1 MSIRPRW
8 IVFFALLMIL
18 GIGLGGLL
26 SPASAQDGPSQDLIN
41 SLIQFLRTQL
51 GKPISALD
59 NYTYQRESF
68 PDSALG
74 CPEAGQKYTPGPFP
88 GYKFLLTVQ
97 GITYDVRAVT
107 DNSAAP
113 QFLLCSKS
121 EIKQTVTVSTY
132 RSRLFSLSYPTP
144 WAFTEQSGSVFFG
157 LGPTP
162 VCAQPGMVVASLGD
176 SGDKTPDALLD
187 DYAKTV
193 SNGQFDPKRVTIR
206 RLGRSALYVA
216 PCADGKPRQY
226 RVTIFVAYGR
236 AYRISQ
242 FAPQSAFSQWA
253 DVYLQILETFGPTTI
268 GSAGNGQA
276 VAPPPVSPLALVAH
290 IFGGNVYVGTL
301 TDLPG
306 APITEGASEARPYK
320 DVTVSPRGD
329 QLAFIDPFER
339 ALYIAPAV
347 RGGQPHK
354 VAENLVTGDL
364 SGYPPAWSPA
374 GDEIAYL
381 AGQDTPGETTYT
393 LMAIKAD
400 GSASRELGKVTVP
413 PGACPEIGT
422 PDPAERLYAAEAGYK
437 GNYKATLLWTRSGT
451 IYYSLRCGLGLGRI
465 AQTGGSGEALDPP
478 LFRAHLSPDQTEFVG
493 LLDSPDGAQKVTL
506 VRVRLADQQVVA
518 LKTSGLPDQTAWSTD
533 GQTIYYSTVTLKN
546 DVKLD
551 DQAERERGQ
560 TLLGAWPF
568 RYAVYDVALH
578 SLNLSSGADEELFRA
593 DGRGIGRIAPSPDG
607 VGALFTFETGAA
619 LMIEAF
625 NNNVSAGEIQR
636 QRPSSELFWVM
647 AGSPPQ
653 EIAVSA
659 EPTWGGLGSAP
670 APTPTAGPGKKP
682 GLAPT
687 TTATAT
693 PAVTVSPTSPFGAP
707 LPTNTPRATQA
718 GGSVG

>member
-26 SPASAQDGPSQDLIN
+26 SPASAQDGPSKDLIN

-51 GKPISALD
+51 GKPISTLD

-68 PDSALG
+68 PDSSLG
-74 CPEAGQKYTPGPFP
+74 CPEPGQKYAPGPFS

-97 GITYDVRAVT
+97 GISYDVRAVT
-107 DNSAAP
+107 DNAAAP
-113 QFLLCSKS
+113 QFLLCSQA
-121 EIKQTVTVSTY
+121 EIKQTVTLSTY

-144 WAFTEQSGSVFFG
+144 WTITEQSGSVFFG

-176 SGDKTPDALLD
+176 SGDKTPDMLLD
-187 DYAKTV
+187 EYPKTV
-193 SNGQFDPKRVTIR
+193 PSGQFDPNRTTIR

-242 FAPQSAFSQWA
+242 FAPQNAFSQWA
-253 DVYLQILETFGPTTI
+253 DVYLKILETFGPTTI
-268 GSAGNGQA
+268 GSAGSGQP
-276 VAPPPVSPLALVAH
+276 VALPAVSPLALVAH
-290 IFGGNVYVGTL
+290 IFGGNVYVGAL

-306 APITEGASEARPYK
+306 APITTGASEARPYK

-329 QLAFIDPFER
+329 QIAFVDPFER
-339 ALYIAPAV
+339 TLYIAPAV

-354 VAENLVTGDL
+354 LADNLVTGDL
-364 SGYPPAWSPA
+364 LGYPPAWSPA
-374 GDEIAYL
+374 GDAIAYL
-381 AGQDTPGETTYT
+381 AGKGAPDETAYT
-393 LMAIKAD
+393 LMVVKVD
-400 GSASRELGKVTVP
+400 GSGSRELGKVTLP

-437 GNYKATLLWTRSGT
+437 GNYKATLLWTKSGT

-465 AQTGGSGEALDPP
+465 TPTGSSERFNPP
-478 LFRAHLSPDQTEFVG
+478 LYRVHLSPDQTEFVG
-493 LLDSPDGAQKVTL
+493 LLDSPDGAQAVTL
-506 VRVRLADQQVVA
+506 ARVRLADQQVVA
-518 LKTSGLPDQTAWSTD
+518 LKTDGIPDQAAWSAD
-533 GQTIYYSTVTLKN
+533 GQTIYYSTLTLKN
-546 DVKLD
+546 EAKLD
-551 DQAERERGQ
+551 DQAEQDRGK
-560 TLLGAWPF
+560 TLLGAWPL

-578 SLNLSSGADEELFRA
+578 SLNLTTGADEELFRA
-593 DGRGIGRIAPSPDG
+593 DGRGIGRIAPSTDG
-607 VGALFTFETGAA
+607 AGALFTFETSAA

-659 EPTWGGLGSAP
+659 EPAWGAPGSAP

-682 GLAPT
+682 VNVPT
-687 TTATAT
+687 VT
-693 PAVTVSPTSPFGAP
+693 PLVTLSPTSPFGAP
-707 LPTNTPRATQA
+707 PPTNTPRATQT